1 MGRATVRPRAVD
13 APLAAL
19 VRRSPLGLR
28 VGHGDARVYRS
39 AYRRYKPHRP
49 KAPVLRPPRRWCPFQ
64 RYPAER
70 RHAGRLE
77 LDLHHLQQATQRVPI
92 VLLLPEL
99 PQRAVG
105 VLDLA
110 QCLLRRV
117 VVRRPDTPGWRPP
130 VTATAVKGDGA
141 RPTTEGS
148 FATIVAEYMPNRSS
162 SCKVPAPRPD

>member
-1 MGRATVRPRAVD
+1 VGRATVRPRAVD

-28 VGHGDARVYRS
+28 VGHGNARVNRS
-39 AYRRYKPHRP
+39 AYRRFKPHRP
-49 KAPVLRPPRRWCPFQ
+49 KAPVLRPRRRWCPFQ
-64 RYPAER
+64 RHCAER

-77 LDLHHLQQATQRVPI
+77 LNLHHPQQAAQRVPI
-92 VLLLPEL
+92 VLLFPEL

-105 VLDLA
+105 VLELPR
-110 QCLLRRV
+110 CLLRLV
-117 VVRRPDTPGWRPP
+117 VVRRLDAPSWRPP

-141 RPTTEGS
+141 RPTTES
-148 FATIVAEYMPNRSS
+148 LFATTVAEYMPNPSG